1 MNLHSATVDLL
12 RTLIQ
17 NTCVNDL
24 SPTSGGEY
32 RNAATLESFFDGA
45 PVRVQKY
52 EPADGRVS
60 IAFTVEGTDPS
71 AEPLTLLGH
80 TDVVPVDKERWTKD
94 PFGAEIIDGRLYG
107 RGATDMLYITA
118 AMAAATRDVALS
130 GKRPRGTLT
139 FVGVADEE
147 ARGGLGAGYLSQLDP
162 EPFSWKNCLSEESGS
177 HLPVRDGSDAIVVV
191 IGEKGAAQRRFV
203 VRGDAGH
210 GSAPHGRDMAVTK
223 IGEVARRIASVQP
236 SVTTEQPWPDYIRAW
251 KFDPETEAALL
262 RGEGYEALGDLA
274 RYSHAMSHLSIAPTV
289 LRAGE
294 AINVLPSMAY
304 MELDIRPLPGQSQE
318 WIDEQLR
325 EALGDL
331 ASEVEIQHLIT
342 EDATISPTDSPLYQ
356 AICETYA
363 EFFPDAV
370 VVPTIAAGGS
380 DLRFA
385 RRKGGVGYGFAM
397 HARERHLGQV
407 LDLLHGHDEYVD
419 IGDVHLTVDAYRS
432 LIRRFLGA

>member
-1 MNLHSATVDLL
+1 
-12 RTLIQ
+12 
-17 NTCVNDL
+17 
-24 SPTSGGEY
+24 
-32 RNAATLESFFDGA
+32 
-45 PVRVQKY
+45 
-52 EPADGRVS
+52 
-60 IAFTVEGTDPS
+60 
-71 AEPLTLLGH
+71 
-80 TDVVPVDKERWTKD
+80 
-94 PFGAEIIDGRLYG
+94 
-107 RGATDMLYITA
+107 
-118 AMAAATRDVALS
+118 
-130 GKRPRGTLT
+130 
-139 FVGVADEE
+139 
-147 ARGGLGAGYLSQLDP
+147 
-162 EPFSWKNCLSEESGS
+162 
-177 HLPVRDGSDAIVVV
+177 
-191 IGEKGAAQRRFV
+191 
-203 VRGDAGH
+203 
-210 GSAPHGRDMAVTK
+210 
-223 IGEVARRIASVQP
+223 
-236 SVTTEQPWPDYIRAW
+236 
-251 KFDPETEAALL
+251 
-262 RGEGYEALGDLA
+262 
-274 RYSHAMSHLSIAPTV
+274 MSHLSIAPTV

-325 EALGDL
+325 TALGDL

-419 IGDVHLTVDAYRS
+419 IEDVHLTVDAYRS
-432 LIRRFLGA
+432 LIRRFLDA